1 MASTSKT
8 NQTSPIS
15 FSSPPHG
22 PFQNSILARVIKIE
36 EKVTDSLQM
45 LTELQVQQ
53 LRMAKEQEKQGKIL
67 RNLQKFLMD
76 NHANP
81 IVIEDS
87 TNNNTEAIEEEEGD
101 NEEEDEEEP
110 MEDETDDKV
119 VCVGEVHFDAYGNIV
134 EQRGNFCF
142 HYPNCPVHKSPIIK
156 KNH

>member
-1 MASTSKT
+1 
-8 NQTSPIS
+8 
-15 FSSPPHG
+15 
-22 PFQNSILARVIKIE
+22 
-36 EKVTDSLQM
+36 M